1 MTGRLVK
8 RKLLLLG
15 EIGVGKTSIVR
26 RLVFDR
32 HDADYKATVGTDVY
46 RYEVA
51 PSPATVPFHFIV
63 WDTDGNFGESIF
75 RTVHM
80 KEAGPKKVSWSFIDG
95 EFMKDN
101 KGGWVLEDAGEG
113 KTKATYS
120 IAVEVGM
127 LVPKTIVNAL
137 VDTQLPKLLEN
148 FKKRIEAQK

>member
-1 MTGRLVK
+1 MAGAQRT
-8 RKLLLLG
+8 
-15 EIGVGKTSIVR
+15 II
-26 RLVFDR
+26 FN
-32 HDADYKATVGTDVY
+32 ATVDKCWAVISDYERYPEFLPEVKKIRTMNRRGNEVDVQ
-46 RYEVA
+46 YEAEV
-51 PSPATVPFHFIV
+51 VKVIKY
-63 WDTDGNFGESIF
+63 
-75 RTVHM
+75 TVHM
-80 KEAGPKKVSWSFIDG
+80 KEEAPQKVSWSFIDG

-148 FKKRIEAQK
+148 FKKRIESQK